1 MARKNQTT
9 RNSPYA
15 INASTYI
22 PASDKPSATT
32 GTGGSPRNLTSVWE
46 KLNSM
51 CFDIEWT
58 IGDEGG
64 SDDIIVTA
72 QLLDLKG
79 RNLGR
84 PAMVDWSLRASDTA
98 GASWGAI
105 DTASDGLAIS
115 TGTIINEW
123 NADAWAQIQT
133 DNDGKIVVTV
143 GDSTGA
149 DYYKIQIVVGDR
161 VFLSPL
167 ITFAA

>member
-9 RNSPYA
+9 RNSPFA

-22 PASDKPSATT
+22 PASDKSSATT
-32 GTGGSPRNLTSVWE
+32 GTGGSPRNLTSIWE

-58 IGDEGG
+58 IAAESGDA
-64 SDDIIVTA
+64 IVVTA

-84 PAMVDWSLRASDTA
+84 PAMVDWSLRASDAA

-105 DTASDGLAIS
+105 DTASDGLTIT

-123 NADAWAQIQT
+123 NADAWAQMQSDT
-133 DNDGKIVVTV
+133 DGKIVVSV
-143 GDSTGA
+143 GDTTGA
-149 DYYKIQIVVGDR
+149 DYYKIQIAVGDR
-161 VFLSPL
+161 IFLSPL

>member
-15 INASTYI
+15 INASTYV
-22 PASDKPSATT
+22 PATDAASATT
-32 GTGGSPRNLTSVWE
+32 GVGGSPRNLTGIWE

-51 CFDIEWT
+51 CFDVEWT
-58 IGDEGG
+58 IGTEAGNA
-64 SDDIIVTA
+64 IVVTA

-84 PAMVDWSLRASDTA
+84 PAMVDWSLRASDAA

-105 DTASDGLAIS
+105 DTASDGLTIT

-123 NADAWAQIQT
+123 NADAWAQMQSDT
-133 DNDGKIVVTV
+133 DGKIVVSV
-143 GDSTGA
+143 GDTTGA

-161 VFLSPL
+161 IFLSPL

>member
-1 MARKNQTT
+1 MARRNTT
-9 RNSPYA
+9 SRNSPYA
-15 INASTYI
+15 INATQYHASTDAI
-22 PASDKPSATT
+22 DATS
-32 GTGGSPRNLTSVWE
+32 GGAGSPRNKTSIWE

-58 IGDEGG
+58 IGAEGG

-84 PAMVDWSLRASDTA
+84 PAMVDWSLRASDAA

-123 NADAWAQIQT
+123 NADAWAQIQS

-149 DYYKIQIVVGDR
+149 DYYMIQIVVGDR